1 MNEYLSVLKNY
12 AKFDGRAR
20 RREYWMFT
28 LVNAAVYVVL
38 NILATQVS
46 MYIGYLAI
54 AYMLGILVPSIAVA
68 IRRMHDIGKSGWW
81 VLIALVPLIGGIWF
95 SPLRLASQVQTLTAQ
110 IQRRDQHQQDA
121 VSRVLLS
128 FRMYRVL
135 RMRATTSPCSSFTS
149 HS

>member
-1 MNEYLSVLKNY
+1 MRNLKNRAILIDETRPSCDLPQTLGFPEEEKMNEYLSVLKNY

-28 LVNAAVYVVL
+28 LVNVAVYFVL

-46 MYIGYLAI
+46 PYIGFVAL

-95 SPLRLASQVQTLTAQ
+95 LVLSVTAGQ
-110 IQRRDQHQQDA
+110 SGSNAYGADPKA
-121 VSRVLLS
+121 
-128 FRMYRVL
+128 
-135 RMRATTSPCSSFTS
+135 
-149 HS
+149 

>member
-46 MYIGYLAI
+46 AYIGIVALV
-54 AYMLGILVPSIAVA
+54 YMLGILVPTIAVA

-95 SPLRLASQVQTLTAQ
+95 LVLSVTAGQ
-110 IQRRDQHQQDA
+110 SGSNAYGADPKA
-121 VSRVLLS
+121 
-128 FRMYRVL
+128 
-135 RMRATTSPCSSFTS
+135 
-149 HS
+149 

>member
-38 NILATQVS
+38 NLLATQVS
-46 MYIGYLAI
+46 TYIGIVALV
-54 AYMLGILVPSIAVA
+54 YMLGILVPSIAVA

-95 SPLRLASQVQTLTAQ
+95 LVLTVTAGQ
-110 IQRRDQHQQDA
+110 SGSNAYGADPKA
-121 VSRVLLS
+121 
-128 FRMYRVL
+128 
-135 RMRATTSPCSSFTS
+135 
-149 HS
+149 

>member
-28 LVNAAVYVVL
+28 LVNVAVYFVL

-46 MYIGYLAI
+46 AYIGFVAI

-95 SPLRLASQVQTLTAQ
+95 LVLSVTAGQ
-110 IQRRDQHQQDA
+110 SGSNAYGADPKA
-121 VSRVLLS
+121 
-128 FRMYRVL
+128 
-135 RMRATTSPCSSFTS
+135 
-149 HS
+149 

>member
-20 RREYWMFT
+20 RREYWMFF
-28 LVNAAVYVVL
+28 LVNMAVYFVL

-46 MYIGYLAI
+46 PYIGFVAL

-95 SPLRLASQVQTLTAQ
+95 LVLAVTAGQ
-110 IQRRDQHQQDA
+110 SGSNAYGADPKA
-121 VSRVLLS
+121 
-128 FRMYRVL
+128 
-135 RMRATTSPCSSFTS
+135 
-149 HS
+149 

>member
-46 MYIGYLAI
+46 AYIGIVALV
-54 AYMLGILVPSIAVA
+54 YMLGILVPTIAVA

-95 SPLRLASQVQTLTAQ
+95 LVLSVTAGQ
-110 IQRRDQHQQDA
+110 SGSNA
-121 VSRVLLS
+121 
-128 FRMYRVL
+128 F
-135 RMRATTSPCSSFTS
+135 
-149 HS
+149 

>member
-95 SPLRLASQVQTLTAQ
+95 LVLTVTAGQ
-110 IQRRDQHQQDA
+110 SGSNAYGADPKA
-121 VSRVLLS
+121 
-128 FRMYRVL
+128 
-135 RMRATTSPCSSFTS
+135 
-149 HS
+149 